1 MDKEHTY
8 LQDAT
13 QEMISQF
20 MRQRSNKDLSL
31 QISPG
36 KLYSE
41 GKNYMNSEE
50 IEAVL
55 GGELREYL
63 SQYDLENNED
73 YL

>member
-1 MDKEHTY
+1 
-8 LQDAT
+8 
-13 QEMISQF
+13 MISQF

-55 GGELREYL
+55 DG
-63 SQYDLENNED
+63 
-73 YL
+73 